1 MALPKISNTEEKVV
15 GFVRDTI
22 ERSTRTIVDG
32 FTNISDRIVASI
44 GDKTKNMFGSID
56 LGDLLTASLA
66 GSFLGKIGDKLGSV
80 FGIGE
85 NRVRIENLLK
95 DIKDATASRLDSLNK
110 NINEFIREWKYDQ
123 EKENGFGPKE
133 PTPENPEVPK
143 PEKKG
148 GLLNMALL
156 FFRDLASLAL
166 RAVSLAA
173 IGAAITGAVI
183 TGIKEWKIGEV
194 IGDSLGLNNGLGGIL
209 NIIIGNAQESFMQ
222 KLARYGT
229 YAAAGATIGI
239 AGGLPGMIVGGMIGL
254 ATGVILD
261 WVSDWIGKD
270 KIYAFA
276 DQLTDSLFAGLDF
289 ILGTDVKRLEGRIK
303 DLAKGKGNI
312 EEMIVAKQKEIQDI
326 EAKIGQARMEGK
338 TTEVQK
344 LMNLLEGTKKDL
356 VDLQKASDTYDNRIM
371 DLKSQIKHQQ
381 KNLLGKAADYSGV
394 VLDYIY
400 SMPLRAIDSVLA
412 LFTGDR
418 IDNIWTA
425 DTDSAYTDS
434 ISVKMSNAVGKFVD
448 DLVDSTV
455 DAVVTFFTET
465 LPKAFDDIGDL
476 VSKKFSDVIAKLTE
490 LASTVVDEIS
500 YRDFLPESL
509 GGNEKGLFDRVQEKI
524 KENEKKLT
532 ENDDVR
538 NNLSDSI
545 VDNSSKITNNNNTTN
560 NSVNAPVLNQQNV
573 VNRNVTRVPNYTKN
587 LDNTARMLETD
598 TRGVPIGP

>member
-1 MALPKISNTEEKVV
+1 MALPKISNTEEKIV

-32 FTNISDRIVASI
+32 FTNISDRIVTSI

-56 LGDLLTASLA
+56 LGDLLAASFA
-66 GSFLGKIGDKLGSV
+66 GSFLGKFGDKLGSV
-80 FGIGE
+80 FGIGD

-133 PTPENPEVPK
+133 TPPENPDIPK

-148 GLLNMALL
+148 SLLNMALL
-156 FFRDLASLAL
+156 FFKDLASLAL

-173 IGAAITGAVI
+173 IGAAITGSII

-209 NIIIGNAQESFMQ
+209 NIVIGNAQESFMQ

-276 DQLTDSLFAGLDF
+276 DKLTDSLFSGLDF

-303 DLAKGKGNI
+303 DLATGKGNI
-312 EEMIVAKQKEIQDI
+312 EEMIVGKQKEIRDI
-326 EAKIGQARMEGK
+326 EAKIAQARMDGK
-338 TTEVQK
+338 TTEVLK
-344 LMNLLEGTKKDL
+344 LTNLLESTKKDL
-356 VDLQKASDTYDNRIM
+356 VDLQKTSDSYDERIKDM
-371 DLKSQIKHQQ
+371 QSQIKNQQ
-381 KNLLGKAADYSGV
+381 KNLLDKAADYSGV

-425 DTDSAYTDS
+425 DADSAYTDS
-434 ISVKMSNAVGKFVD
+434 ISVKMSKAVGKFVD
-448 DLVDSTV
+448 DLVDNTV

-465 LPKAFDDIGDL
+465 LPKTFDDIGDL

-500 YRDFLPESL
+500 YRDFLPETL
-509 GGNEKGLFDRVQEKI
+509 GGSEKGLFDRVQEKI
-524 KENEKKLT
+524 KENEKRLT

-538 NNLSDSI
+538 NKMSDSI